1 MIKTVL
7 ITGAAGFL
15 GSHLC
20 DLFISK
26 NYRVIGVD
34 NLITGDLR
42 NLKHLKH
49 HKRFKFINDDI
60 NDNFLIDEKIHFILH
75 FASIAS
81 PYFYL
86 KFPLKTLKTGSV
98 GTENILKIALKN
110 KARILI
116 ASTSEVYGDPLEHP
130 QNEDYFG
137 NVNPIGER
145 SVYDESKRFME
156 SITMAYKRI
165 YNLEVRI
172 ARIFNTYGP
181 RMKSNDGRALPK
193 FMTQALSSKDITV
206 YGDGKQTRSFCYVD
220 DLVDGIYKLL
230 FSKHD
235 HPINLGNPE
244 EISVI
249 EFANEIIELVGNKN
263 KIIFKD
269 LPENDPLKRRP
280 DISKAMKILDWKPFT
295 NRKKGLIKTLEY
307 FKKI

>member
-20 DLFISK
+20 DLFILK

-280 DISKAMKILDWKPFT
+280 DISKAMKILNWKPFT
-295 NRKKGLIKTLEY
+295 NRKKGLIKTLEH

>member
-60 NDNFLIDEKIHFILH
+60 NDNFLISEKIHFILH

-86 KFPLKTLKTGSV
+86 KFPLETLKTGSV

-116 ASTSEVYGDPLEHP
+116 ASTSEIYGDPLEHP
-130 QNEDYFG
+130 QKEDYFG

-181 RMKSNDGRALPK
+181 RMKPNDGRALPK
-193 FMTQALSSKDITV
+193 FMSQALSSKDITV

-230 FSKHD
+230 FSKYES
-235 HPINLGNPE
+235 PINLGNPE

-280 DISKAMKILDWKPFT
+280 DISKAIKILNWKPFT
-295 NRKKGLIKTLEY
+295 NRKKGLIKTLEH